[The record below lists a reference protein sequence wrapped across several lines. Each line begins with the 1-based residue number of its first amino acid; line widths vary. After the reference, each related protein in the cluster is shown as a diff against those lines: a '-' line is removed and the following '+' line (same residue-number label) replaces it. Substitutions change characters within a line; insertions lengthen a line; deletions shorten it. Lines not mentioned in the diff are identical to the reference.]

1 MTAGQDELTF
11 ARSGRRVQHSRRRF
25 ASLRCIVALMLREMA
40 TTYGRSPGGYLWIL
54 LEPIAGIAI
63 LTVGISLVFHKP
75 PIGVSF
81 ELFYATGML
90 PFLLFTTVCNRVSG
104 SITFSRPLL
113 LYPAVTHVDAI
124 LARFAVN
131 LLACLLVFVI
141 VTVGIL
147 LLFETRAILD
157 FARIGES
164 LALAALFALCLGTLN
179 AYLFLRFHVW
189 QVFWSIISRPLLLV
203 SGVMFTYEHL
213 PERLQAILWYNPLM
227 HVVGLMRAGFYPSY
241 DAGYTSALYVV
252 GVSLALLAAGLLL
265 LRWQINW
272 LLHEA

>member
-1 MTAGQDELTF
+1 
-11 ARSGRRVQHSRRRF
+11 
-25 ASLRCIVALMLREMA
+25 MLREMA

-54 LEPIAGIAI
+54 LEPVAGIAT
-63 LTVGISLVFHKP
+63 LTFGISFMFRKP

-90 PFLLFTTVCNRVSG
+90 PFLMFTMICNRVSG

-131 LLACLLVFVI
+131 LLAGLLIFVI
-141 VTVGIL
+141 VIGGIL
-147 LLFETRAILD
+147 LFFETRAILD
-157 FARIGES
+157 YGSIGLS
-164 LALAALFALCLGTLN
+164 LLLAATFALCLGTLN
-179 AYLFLRFHVW
+179 AYLFLRFHIW

-203 SGVMFTYEHL
+203 SGVLFTYEHL
-213 PERLQAILWYNPLM
+213 PPGLQQILWFNPLM

-241 DAGYTSALYVV
+241 NSDYTSPLYVI

-265 LRWQINW
+265 LRWQIKW
-272 LLHEA
+272 ILHEA